1 MNLAL
6 TVVNYI
12 KVSLMDFD
20 SYSDPGHKLK
30 KKKQFGSMIN
40 NNRVPTHN
48 DLYTRITELG
58 M

>member
-30 KKKQFGSMIN
+30 KKKTVWQ
-40 NNRVPTHN
+40 H
-48 DLYTRITELG
+48 DKQ
-58 M
+58 